1 VRALASL
8 ARALAFALGLT
19 WVSRLARR
27 LPGSG
32 AWWVALAV
40 LVVVNL
46 LPVVAVL
53 RGTVAV
59 GDVLLLYWLE
69 NVVVWGVTIVRIG
82 TARGVGAPAEL
93 SVSVG
98 GRPRRTSV
106 LGAWG
111 LAAFFAFH
119 FGLFTLVHGVFTAV
133 LAGITGLSPQLRSVA
148 WLAAAIAASHLVSLV
163 LVWFARGERLVVSPT
178 EAMGA
183 PYPRMLALHVA
194 ILGGFLLFLRDGPAS
209 GPVAGVAILC
219 LVKLAI
225 DVSFHLRQ
233 RRRTPL
239 PERGDG
245 LYGPAAA

>member
-1 VRALASL
+1 MASL
-8 ARALAFALGLT
+8 ARALAVGLGLT
-19 WVSRLARR
+19 WLSRLARR

-53 RGTVAV
+53 RGSVAV

-69 NVVVWGVTIVRIG
+69 NVVVWAVTIVRIG
-82 TARGVGAPAEL
+82 TARGAGEPAKL
-93 SVSVG
+93 SVTVN
-98 GRPRRTSV
+98 GRAQRTSV

-119 FGLFTLVHGVFTAV
+119 YGLFTLVHGVFTAL
-133 LAGITGLSPQLRSVA
+133 LAWSSGVPGDLSPVL
-148 WLAAAIAASHLVSLV
+148 WLVAAIAASHLVSLV
-163 LVWFARGERLVVSPT
+163 LVWFARGERRVVSPT

-183 PYPRMLALHVA
+183 PYPRMLALHAA
-194 ILGGFLLFLRDGPAS
+194 ILGGFFLFLRDGPAS
-209 GPVAGVAILC
+209 GPVGGVAILC

-239 PERGDG
+239 PQRGDG
-245 LYGPAAA
+245 LYGPAAV